1 MLSSGQLYSTKN
13 PELLELIE
21 FLELYELILLL
32 KLATL
37 TLEQTTLFS

>member
-1 MLSSGQLYSTKN
+1 MLSTGQLCATKN
-13 PELLELIE
+13 PDLLELIE